1 VDLHSS
7 VNLLVSRPSLSQKAL
22 SLTNIGV
29 LVLNN
34 YGPTIYAALGYDSEY
49 QLIFQCGWITVGVIG
64 NLFGALIMDWTG
76 RRPLLLFG
84 VGGCCV
90 CLILEAAM
98 VANFAEA
105 GTNKAGL
112 RMGVA
117 AAYLFLLVYSIGID
131 VAGVVS

>member
-1 VDLHSS
+1 LE
-7 VNLLVSRPSLSQKAL
+7 LFRRPSYRKRVILGCGFAFIGQS
-22 SLTNIGV
+22 TGV

-34 YGPTIYAALGYDSEY
+34 YGPTIYASLGFDSEY
-49 QLIFQCGWITVGVIG
+49 QLIFQCGWISVGVLG
-64 NLFGALIMDWTG
+64 NLIGALIMDFTG

-90 CLILEAAM
+90 SLILEAAM
-98 VANFAEA
+98 VANFA
-105 GTNKAGL
+105 GTTNKAGL

-117 AAYLFLLVYSIGID
+117 AAYLFLMVYSIGID